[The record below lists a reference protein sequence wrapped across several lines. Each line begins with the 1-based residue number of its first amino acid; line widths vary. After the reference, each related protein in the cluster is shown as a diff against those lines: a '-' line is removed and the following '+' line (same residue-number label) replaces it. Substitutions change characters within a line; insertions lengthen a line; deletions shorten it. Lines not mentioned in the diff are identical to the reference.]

1 MAEFVNSMYRGFISL
16 PVGVSVSLIIAS
28 LTALTVAIVVWTGR
42 RDPDLRSNDNVSTAA
57 IRLVGGAFIFVSSF
71 STASVWQES
80 THLADTAGR
89 EFGAASSVM
98 NNLAAQRIPEALPIM
113 GALREYATTVSDEE
127 LVNAHSIA
135 GADGANAQ
143 LVGATEAVIALA
155 NAEKLN
161 SNDVKVLLDAL
172 SVMSVSRHDRLSQP
186 YPILP
191 LPVFVLVVALGVLTT
206 IVAAAYPSGPD
217 RQTKWLQALTA
228 LAVVASLLSTVVFLL
243 NGESGWM
250 REDRQ
255 RPAQVFVAEFTDPPP
270 SSQVMP

>member
-1 MAEFVNSMYRGFISL
+1 MSEFVNSLYRGFISL
-16 PVGVSVSLIIAS
+16 PVGISVTLIVVSL
-28 LTALTVAIVVWTGR
+28 TGLTVAIVLWTGR

-57 IRLVGGAFIFVSSF
+57 IRLVGGAFIFVSAF
-71 STASVWQES
+71 STSSVWQES
-80 THLADTAGR
+80 THLADAAGR

-98 NNLAAQRIPEALPIM
+98 NNLAAQRIPEAIPVM
-113 GALREYATTVSDEE
+113 GSLREYATIVAEEE

-135 GADGANAQ
+135 GDGANAR
-143 LVGATEAVIALA
+143 LVSATEAVISLA
-155 NAEKLN
+155 NADKLN
-161 SNDVKVLLDAL
+161 SDDVKVLLDAL

-191 LPVFVLVVALGVLTT
+191 LPVFVLVVGLGVLTT

-243 NGESGWM
+243 NGQSGWM

-270 SSQVMP
+270 SSQITP

>member
-1 MAEFVNSMYRGFISL
+1 
-16 PVGVSVSLIIAS
+16 
-28 LTALTVAIVVWTGR
+28 
-42 RDPDLRSNDNVSTAA
+42 
-57 IRLVGGAFIFVSSF
+57 
-71 STASVWQES
+71 
-80 THLADTAGR
+80 
-89 EFGAASSVM
+89 M
-98 NNLAAQRIPEALPIM
+98 NNLAAQRIPEAIPVM
-113 GALREYATTVSDEE
+113 GTLREYATIVAEEE

-135 GADGANAQ
+135 GDGANGR
-143 LVGATEAVIALA
+143 LVSATEAVIALA
-155 NAEKLN
+155 NADKLN
-161 SNDVKVLLDAL
+161 SDDVKVLLDAL

-191 LPVFVLVVALGVLTT
+191 LPVFVLVVGLGVLTT

-255 RPAQVFVAEFTDPPP
+255 RPAQVFVAEFTDPLP
-270 SSQVMP
+270 SPQITP